1 MVYLEKRFSPLF
13 KKAYRG
19 ENKGRISVVLINDDI
34 VKVSCFEDNRMV
46 KYPSTCLCNNKKNK
60 NRAFKI
66 AESWINFKSLNTDS
80 EIEKLFRVNI

>member
-13 KKAYRG
+13 KKTYRG

-46 KYPSTCLCNNKKNK
+46 QYPSTCFCNNKKNK

-66 AESWINFKSLNTDS
+66 AESWINFQNINTDS